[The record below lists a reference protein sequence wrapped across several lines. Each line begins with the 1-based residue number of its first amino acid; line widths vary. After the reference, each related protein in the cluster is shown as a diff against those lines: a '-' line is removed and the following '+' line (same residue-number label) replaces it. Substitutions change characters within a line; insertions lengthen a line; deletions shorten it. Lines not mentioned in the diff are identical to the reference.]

1 MADRNTIIGWV
12 LGAGIVALG
21 MGSLTSHLW
30 HHEELEKQGYAVAE
44 AEGSGG
50 GAAAAGP
57 SIETMMQTAD
67 AAAGAAVFAKCA
79 ACHTITQG
87 GANGIGP
94 NLYGVVGEPIAT
106 ARGGYAFSDA
116 LKSHGG
122 NWDFA
127 NLNAWL
133 ESPRRFANGT
143 KMSFA
148 GLSNPQERANLIAYL
163 NQQGSGLPMPPPP
176 AAAPAAGADA
186 AAAGANAAA
195 PAANATAPATA
206 GANAAA
212 PAAAN

>member
-1 MADRNTIIGWV
+1 MADRNTIFGWV

-21 MGSLTSHLW
+21 LGSLTSHLW
-30 HHEELEKQGYAVAE
+30 HAEELEKQGYAVAE

-50 GAAAAGP
+50 GEAAAGP
-57 SIETMMQTAD
+57 SIEAMMQTAD
-67 AAAGAAVFAKCA
+67 AAAGAAIFAKCA

-87 GANGIGP
+87 GAAGIGP
-94 NLYGVVGEPIAT
+94 NLYGIVGQPMA
-106 ARGGYAFSDA
+106 ARAGFAYSDA

-176 AAAPAAGADA
+176 AAAPAEAEGDDA
-186 AAAGANAAA
+186 AEAGANAAA
-195 PAANATAPATA
+195 AGNAAAPAAA
-206 GANAAA
+206 ANAAA